1 MAQAMITLKAWL
13 ATTTLPTLRGRNDR
27 GASLVEYAL
36 LVGLIA
42 MVCFAAVGF
51 LGQEANSSYEGVGS
65 SFTSSN

>member
-13 ATTTLPTLRGRNDR
+13 ATTTLPTLRGRDR

-51 LGQEANSSYEGVGS
+51 LGQEANSSYQGVGS